1 MATSK
6 LKIALAGA
14 FVVLL
19 LVLYQHVV
27 SHSTINGTHTV
38 ENASL
43 IVESSSL
50 DAHSN
55 ISQRLPQQL
64 GYVLSLGYGGYQGR
78 GCDVIL
84 SLQCWLKSFN
94 LPMKIVEPRIQG
106 SQFVANGK
114 HNSAAVRTFSE
125 IFDIDYF
132 NAFMPGDTEYA
143 QLSKW
148 KDFLQYSP
156 KNIIYVMFQTTV
168 NKHQKGMKIDLEV
181 KSADECNTKYS
192 ELNFLKGFCVV
203 KAITSF
209 LGKPAPFTA
218 KDMKNIIFNT
228 WQPNEVTLV
237 LGGWSPRYTVPNP
250 TLLNPKRCQR
260 NFFEEGQSPFAPST
274 QVMEAVRKY
283 EQLFLKPKTSVA
295 VMIRSEHFIR
305 SVGGLKKSGKV
316 IKQSDLIQLI
326 DGHLKRL
333 VTLVN
338 ELEGR
343 FPGGKVFVTA
353 DVGTY
358 GSFTWGQAVNA
369 LGDRDADFYGHVA
382 DAVKKT
388 VASFHHN
395 FQSFQKW
402 EESFTKATGG
412 INDQTLIAALQRV
425 IASRAKCLLL
435 FGGGTFELLAFRDYL
450 RNHPNA
456 SEQCW
461 RWVDVRTNFKAN
473 FLQQFQGMGRL
484 NISATADLY
493 TNGKT

>member
-1 MATSK
+1 MPTSK
-6 LKIALAGA
+6 LRIVVAGA
-14 FVVLL
+14 FGILL
-19 LVLYQHVV
+19 LVLYQHT
-27 SHSTINGTHTV
+27 SQSTINGSRTV
-38 ENASL
+38 EKASL
-43 IVESSSL
+43 IESSNL
-50 DAHSN
+50 AAHSN
-55 ISQRLPQQL
+55 ISHQLPQKL

-78 GCDVIL
+78 GCDVVL
-84 SLQCWLKSFN
+84 SLQCWVKSFD

-114 HNSAAVRTFSE
+114 HNTAVRTFSE

-132 NAFMPGDTEYA
+132 NAFMPGDTQYG

-148 KDFLQYSP
+148 EDFLQYSP
-156 KNIIYVMFQTTV
+156 KNIIYVMFRRSDQ
-168 NKHQKGMKIDLEV
+168 NYMKIDWEV
-181 KSADECNTKYS
+181 KSSDECNKTSS
-192 ELNFLKGFCVV
+192 ELSFLKGFCVV

-209 LGKPAPFTA
+209 LNKPVPFTA
-218 KDMKNIIFNT
+218 NDMKNIIFNT
-228 WQPNEVTLV
+228 WKPNEVTLV
-237 LGGWSPRYTVPNP
+237 LGAWSPTFMVSNP
-250 TLLNPKRCQR
+250 TLPNPKRCQQK
-260 NFFEEGQSPFAPST
+260 FFEEGQSPFAPSI

-283 EQLFLKPKTSVA
+283 EQLFLIPKTSVA

-305 SVGGLKKSGKV
+305 SVGGLKKSGQV
-316 IKQSDLIQLI
+316 KQSDLIPI
-326 DGHLKRL
+326 VDRHLKQL

-343 FPGGKVFVTA
+343 FPGGNVFVTA
-353 DVGTY
+353 DVGAY

-369 LGDRDADFYGHVA
+369 LGNRDAHFLEHVG

-388 VASFHHN
+388 VASFHHK

-402 EESFTKATGG
+402 EESFSEATGG
-412 INDQTLIAALQRV
+412 IKDQTLIAALQRV

-450 RNHPNA
+450 RNHPNP
-456 SEQCW
+456 SERCW
-461 RWVDVRTNFKAN
+461 RWVDVRTDFKWS
-473 FLQQFQGMGRL
+473 FLQQFQGMGHL